1 MIELQYQLTH
11 CAVSNNGIQLVFH
24 ELYTLVQSA
33 VAYYGLTHC
42 LKPTSMLLYIRFNI
56 LYFKNFKIVNIPVS
70 LYSYTC
76 K

>member
-1 MIELQYQLTH
+1 MIELQYQLSH

-56 LYFKNFKIVNIPVS
+56 
-70 LYSYTC
+70 
-76 K
+76 